1 MEELVVGAR
10 QAICFRTCGT
20 IAPSRFLCFAKS
32 KSNLRLIDSEALVDL
47 VLAHYEQFDSKYK
60 GVLPLQRVYVPE
72 PIPDDEV
79 DE

>member
-1 MEELVVGAR
+1 
-10 QAICFRTCGT
+10 
-20 IAPSRFLCFAKS
+20 
-32 KSNLRLIDSEALVDL
+32 VDL

-60 GVLPLQRVYVPE
+60 GVLQLQRVYVPE